1 MARAEKSGALSCG
14 RRSPQFTL
22 DSQLLV
28 PKMILG
34 GLHLPRPE
42 VGSQFPNQGLK
53 VGHGA
58 KAQNPNQLAAR
69 GAPLNGSLM
78 SLSFLVFRYPNPTP
92 VSWKF
97 AQVHGVALPSMAP
110 AKLPV

>member
-1 MARAEKSGALSCG
+1 MYVSALI
-14 RRSPQFTL
+14 F
-22 DSQLLV
+22 QLLPSHFLLSIRMFV
-28 PKMILG
+28 LLISLSLFFIFG
-34 GLHLPRPE
+34 RATWL

-69 GAPLNGSLM
+69 GAPLNGPLM